1 MIASVNIIKIK
12 EKFMS
17 NYYYK
22 IFLPLLVLFLFVN
35 YSPAQEIKSV
45 EHPAWSHNVSI
56 YEVNTRQYTP
66 EGTFKAFDPH
76 IKEIKD
82 MGIGIVW
89 FMPINPIGEKNRK
102 GSLGS
107 YYSVKDYK
115 AVNPEFGTLDDF
127 KETVRKVHEAGMYV
141 IIDWVANHTAWDN
154 VWVKEHPDFYTKDS
168 LGNFV
173 PPVADW
179 HDVIDLNYEN
189 KDLWKAMLDAMKYWV
204 QECDIDGFRCDV
216 AGMVPLDF
224 WKFARTG
231 LDSVKK
237 VFMLAEAEGPEF
249 HEAFD
254 MTYSWN
260 LLHLMNNLAQGKTSV
275 QAIRD
280 YFNKESSTYPPD
292 AYRMRFTTN
301 HDENSWN
308 GTVFERLGE
317 AAETF
322 DAFTCVIK
330 GMPLVYSGQEA
341 GLNKRLKFFDKDTI
355 DWKESKY
362 RMLYTDLLNDKIK
375 NKALWNGSA
384 GGKMIMV
391 NSSKSEVFAFVRQ
404 NGEDKVYAIFNL
416 SDKKV
421 RSELQSDKIAG
432 EYINPFSGKKT
443 QIRSKEWLELQPWDY
458 RILVAE

>member
-1 MIASVNIIKIK
+1 MSVTKPKI
-12 EKFMS
+12 
-17 NYYYK
+17 
-22 IFLPLLVLFLFVN
+22 LPLFFVLFLFVS
-35 YSPAQEIKSV
+35 YCSAQEIISV
-45 EHPAWSHNVSI
+45 KHPAWSHNVSI

-66 EGTFKAFDPH
+66 EGTFNAFDPH
-76 IKEIKD
+76 IGEIKEL
-82 MGIGIVW
+82 GIGIVW

-115 AVNPEFGTLDDF
+115 AVNPEFGTLKDF
-127 KETVRKVHEAGMYV
+127 KETVKKIHDAGMYV
-141 IIDWVANHTAWDN
+141 IIDWVANHTSWDN
-154 VWVKEHPDFYTKDS
+154 VWVKDHPDFYTKDS

-179 HDVIDLNYEN
+179 HDVIDLNYQN
-189 KDLWKAMLDAMKYWV
+189 KELWKYMIDAMKYWV

-224 WKFARTG
+224 WKTARTE

-254 MTYSWN
+254 MTYSWH
-260 LLHLMNNLAQGKTSV
+260 LLHLMNDLAQGKTSV
-275 QAIRD
+275 QTIRD
-280 YFNKESSTYPPD
+280 YFNKENNTYPPD

-308 GTVFERLGE
+308 GTVFERMGE

-322 DAFTCVIK
+322 DAFTCVIS
-330 GMPLVYSGQEA
+330 GMPLVYTGQEA
-341 GLNKRLKFFDKDTI
+341 GLHKRLRFFDKDTVE
-355 DWKESKY
+355 WGESKY
-362 RMLYTDLLNDKIK
+362 RLLFTDLLNEKTK
-375 NKALWNGSA
+375 NKALWNGTE
-384 GGKMIMV
+384 GGRMIPV
-391 NSSKSEVFAFVRQ
+391 KSSKGEVFAFVRQ
-404 NGEDKVYAIFNL
+404 SGENKVYAIFNL
-416 SDKKV
+416 SDKKI
-421 RSELQSDKIAG
+421 RTELESDQISGA
-432 EYINPFSGKKT
+432 YTNPFSGKKT
-443 QIRSKEWLELQPWDY
+443 EIKSKEWLELQPWYY

>member
-1 MIASVNIIKIK
+1 
-12 EKFMS
+12 MS
-17 NYYYK
+17 FRNPK
-22 IFLPLLVLFLFVN
+22 IFSFLFVLILFIN
-35 YSPAQEIKSV
+35 YSSAQEVISV
-45 EHPAWSHNVSI
+45 KHPAWSHNVSI

-66 EGTFKAFDPH
+66 EGTFNAFNPH
-76 IKEIKD
+76 IEELKEL
-82 MGIGIVW
+82 GIGIVW

-115 AVNPEFGTLDDF
+115 AVNPEFGTLEDF
-127 KETVRKVHEAGMYV
+127 KETVKKVHEAGMYV

-179 HDVIDLNYEN
+179 HDVIDLNYDN
-189 KDLWKAMLDAMKYWV
+189 KELWTAMIDAMKYWV
-204 QECDIDGFRCDV
+204 EECDIDGFRCDV
-216 AGMVPLDF
+216 AGMVPLNF
-224 WKFARTG
+224 WKTARTE

-260 LLHLMNNLAQGKTSV
+260 LLHLMNDLAKGKTSV
-275 QAIRD
+275 QAVRD
-280 YFNKESSTYPPD
+280 YFSKEESTYPAD

-308 GTVFERLGE
+308 GTVFERLGD

-322 DAFTCVIK
+322 DVFTCVIK
-330 GMPLVYSGQEA
+330 GMPLVYTGQEA
-341 GLNKRLKFFDKDTI
+341 GLNKRLKFFDKDTVE
-355 DWKESKY
+355 WSKSKY
-362 RMLYTDLLNDKIK
+362 RLLYTDLLNEKTK
-375 NKALWNGSA
+375 NRALWNGDE
-384 GGKMIMV
+384 GGRMIPV
-391 NSSKSEVFAFVRQ
+391 KSGKDEVFAFVRQ
-404 NGEDKVYAIFNL
+404 SGENKVYAIFNF
-416 SDKKV
+416 SDKTV
-421 RSELQSDKIAG
+421 RTELSSDQIAG
-432 EYINPFSGKKT
+432 EYMNPFSEKKT
-443 QIRSKEWLELQPWDY
+443 RIRSKEWLELQPWDY

>member
-1 MIASVNIIKIK
+1 MSIYKPKIL
-12 EKFMS
+12 S
-17 NYYYK
+17 
-22 IFLPLLVLFLFVN
+22 LLFVLILFVN
-35 YSPAQEIKSV
+35 YTPAQDIISV
-45 EHPAWSHNVSI
+45 KHPAWSHNVSI

-66 EGTFKAFDPH
+66 EGTFKAFDEH
-76 IKEIKD
+76 IRELKD
-82 MGIGIVW
+82 LGTGIVW

-107 YYSVKDYK
+107 YYSIKDYK

-127 KETVRKVHEAGMYV
+127 KETVRKIHEAGMYV
-141 IIDWVANHTAWDN
+141 IIDWVANHTSWDN
-154 VWVKEHPDFYTKDS
+154 VWVKEHPEFYTKDS

-179 HDVIDLNYEN
+179 HDVIDLNYDN
-189 KDLWKAMLDAMKYWV
+189 KELWKYMIDAMKYWI

-224 WKFARTG
+224 WKSVRAE
-231 LDSVKK
+231 LDTVKK

-260 LLHLMNNLAQGKTSV
+260 LLHLMNDLAQGKTSV
-275 QAIRD
+275 QSIRD
-280 YFNKESSTYPPD
+280 YFIKENNTYPQD

-308 GTVFERLGE
+308 GTVFERMGE
-317 AAETF
+317 AVETF
-322 DAFTCVIK
+322 DAFTCVIS
-330 GMPLVYSGQEA
+330 GMPLVYTGQEA
-341 GLNKRLKFFDKDTI
+341 GLNKRLKFFDKDTVE
-355 DWKESKY
+355 WKESKY
-362 RMLYTDLLNDKIK
+362 RLLYTDLLNEKTK
-375 NKALWNGSA
+375 NRALWNGTE
-384 GGKMIMV
+384 GGRMIPV
-391 NSSKSEVFAFVRQ
+391 KSSKGEVFAFVRKS
-404 NGEDKVYAIFNL
+404 GEDKVYAIFNL

-421 RSELQSDKIAG
+421 RTELESDQISG
-432 EYINPFSGKKT
+432 EYINPFSEKKT
-443 QIRSKEWLELQPWDY
+443 RIRSKEWLELKPWDY